1 MCQINLIRPPQNV
14 SPHYIVS
21 CPAGMDINNMKR
33 SSDWDGWGAVFL
45 CRSRQHNE
53 NTPCVVVQMHLRMT
67 PFPFL
72 RDPLCWIRN
81 HDRKSAFSERQTAK
95 QTGWDMRRKGLE
107 WRWEEVETREVREDE
122 EEAKQGKGR
131 QGVTVLPQGAS
142 SHPSERW
149 VGLFHDCTFVFQIKD
164 TPPPPQKKQKK
175 SHHHTTEPCPRCNKY
190 QLPVVH
196 ELRH

>member
-1 MCQINLIRPPQNV
+1 MCKINPIRPPQNV

-21 CPAGMDINNMKR
+21 CPVWTSTIWKEAQIEMDGGLFSCVAHGNTMK
-33 SSDWDGWGAVFL
+33 
-45 CRSRQHNE
+45 
-53 NTPCVVVQMHLRMT
+53 TPCVVQMHLPMT

-95 QTGWDMRRKGLE
+95 QTGWDRRRKGLE
-107 WRWEEVETREVREDE
+107 CRWEEVKARGVRGDE

-131 QGVTVLPQGAS
+131 QGETVLPQGAS

-164 TPPPPQKKQKK
+164 PPPTPTTPEKSKKKPP
-175 SHHHTTEPCPRCNKY
+175 SHLNRALSPL
-190 QLPVVH
+190 Q
-196 ELRH
+196 